1 MKIFKYQLV
10 ALVTLFGLFTS
21 CEILEPGDD
30 NIYDLD
36 DIRSV
41 PAFAEGILLAA
52 YRDLPTSHNNF
63 NLSYASDD
71 AVINDPTS
79 NIKTVVSGGWT
90 SNSNPFRAWNSAY
103 ESIFYLNYFL
113 EEMNDI
119 EWYWENARTDSLF
132 AVKLKAEAHA
142 LRAWN
147 YFHLLQAHAGKGTN
161 GEMLGVPIVDKV
173 LETTEPSDYEI
184 PRSSFNDLV
193 EFIIEDCKKARDVLP
208 VRWTNTND
216 PDADIAI
223 GNIMVN
229 RINGMASLYIKA
241 KTLLYAASPAFSD
254 GTYTYQMAAEA
265 AAEIMNLNA
274 GLSSVNSANNS
285 LLDFYS
291 NPVVANYQRAH
302 REVLWYSRRISGGQS
317 WERSN
322 YPPSLYG
329 NGLTN
334 PTQDL
339 VNAFPMADG
348 TPVPA
353 SKLNSANPY
362 SDRDPRL
369 RKYILYNGSQFKM
382 GSDTVIINTTAGSQN
397 AVGSTNNFATKTG
410 YYLKKFMNVDNVNL
424 DPTVNSGGVHYY
436 TYVRYSDV
444 LLMFAEAANEAVGP
458 DGNIGGY
465 TARGVIN
472 ALRDRVGITSQA
484 YVNGLDKAGMTE
496 LIRNERRIELCFEK
510 QRFWDLRRWNLIE
523 DMNKPVHGV
532 QVSSDGNT
540 YSYFQV
546 ESRVFPAHQ
555 IYGPIPYD
563 ETLKYSLIQ
572 NEGW

>member
-1 MKIFKYQLV
+1 MKILKYQLS
-10 ALVTLFGLFTS
+10 ALIIIFGLITS
-21 CEILEPGDD
+21 CEILEPEND
-30 NIYDLD
+30 NIYDLE

-71 AVINDPTS
+71 AVNNDPTS
-79 NIKTVVSGGWT
+79 NIKTVISGGWT
-90 SNSNPFRAWNSAY
+90 SNSNPFREWNSAY
-103 ESIFYLNYFL
+103 ESIFHLNYFL

-119 EWYWENARTDSLF
+119 EWYWENAKTDSIF
-132 AVKLKAEAHA
+132 GVKLKAEAYA

-173 LETTEPSDYEI
+173 LETAKPSDYEI
-184 PRSSFNDLV
+184 PRSSFNELV
-193 EFIIEDCKKARDVLP
+193 EFIIEDCKKANDVLP
-208 VRWTNTND
+208 ARWTNTND

-229 RINGMASLYIKA
+229 RINGMASRFIKA
-241 KTLLYAASPAFSD
+241 KTLLYAASPAFTD

-265 AAEIMNLNA
+265 AAEIMDLNG
-274 GLSSVNSANNS
+274 GLSSVNSANNN

-291 NPVVANYQRAH
+291 NPVVSNYQRAH

-317 WERSN
+317 WERNN

-348 TPVPA
+348 TPVQA
-353 SKLNSANPY
+353 GKINSANPY

-369 RKYILYNGSQFKM
+369 GKYILHNGSQFIM
-382 GSDTVIINTTAGSQN
+382 GSDTVTINTTAGSQN

-410 YYLKKFMNVDNVNL
+410 YYLKKFMNVENVNL
-424 DPTVNSGGVHYY
+424 DPTVNSGGIHYY

-484 YVNGLDKAGMTE
+484 YVNGLDKAGMAE

-510 QRFWDLRRWNLIE
+510 QRFWDLRRWKLID
-523 DMNKPVHGV
+523 DMNKAVHGV
-532 QVSSDGNT
+532 QVSSDGST

-546 ESRVFPAHQ
+546 ESRVFPAYQ

-563 ETLKYSLIQ
+563 ETLKYALIQ